1 MDNEQLLTQNIQQE
15 PPKNSHIAE
24 DVAEGALNVGIDVA
38 SEAIGEALENA
49 DDLPAIAIIGIIA
62 GVLAVIG
69 GIAFVICKI
78 VKSCKKK

>member
-15 PPKNSHIAE
+15 PPKNSHITE

-62 GVLAVIG
+62 GVITAVG
-69 GIAFVICKI
+69 GIVFAICKL
-78 VKSCKKK
+78 VKARKKK